1 MKGWVYIITNKAMP
15 GLIKVGF
22 STKDPELRAREFGG
36 THSPHPFI
44 VEYEVLVNNPYKY
57 EQLAHKELESYRE
70 NKEWFRCGLEQG
82 ISAVKT
88 VIGAELITED
98 IKHINRQQIEESI
111 KQKEQE
117 EKKESENAKRIQ
129 EEKRR
134 ERVRKSREEEK
145 RRENEFRL
153 WGEREEEES
162 RKIQIEI
169 DRLRKQK
176 DKLTIKRI
184 TEQIDADTK
193 LRIEGFPYLPAT
205 YMILVPYVYMILL
218 GVGPTFSTFLPYVN
232 YHVMIFDDGTFG
244 PYGTNLGEMLF
255 WAFSTCLMYAIDLIG
270 EYKSIKESSN
280 KRRGWGL
287 DELPYFTN
295 TKIKQLLAIFL
306 CLLCVIAFSIVI
318 II

>member
-15 GLIKVGF
+15 DLIKVGF

-36 THSPHPFI
+36 THSPHPYI

-82 ISAVKT
+82 ISAIRD
-88 VIGAELITED
+88 VIGTELINED
-98 IKHINRQQIEESI
+98 IKHINRQEIEESI
-111 KQKEQE
+111 KQKERE
-117 EKKESENAKRIQ
+117 EKKERENAKRIQ
-129 EEKRR
+129 EEKIKEW
-134 ERVRKSREEEK
+134 ERKRSEGKKRIEEEKKRREEEA
-145 RRENEFRL
+145 R
-153 WGEREEEES
+153 S
-162 RKIQIEI
+162 IQIER
-169 DRLRKQK
+169 DRVQKQK

-193 LRIEGFPYLPAT
+193 LRIEGFPHPLAT
-205 YMILVPYVYMILL
+205 YFMFFLYVYMILL
-218 GVGPTFSTFLPYVN
+218 VLGPTFSTFLPYVN
-232 YHVMIFDDGTFG
+232 YLVMIWDDGTFG
-244 PYGTNLGEMLF
+244 PYGADLELMLF
-255 WAFSTCLMYAIDLIG
+255 WAFAACLMYVTDLIR
-270 EYKSIKESSN
+270 EYTAIKESSN

-287 DELPYFTN
+287 EGLPYFTN

-318 II
+318 TI